1 MAEER
6 IDSEKATI
14 EGGTYEILK
23 GRIEKNTKSL
33 QETLD
38 RLNDERKRVF
48 GSIETSV
55 LATERVTTDNNCVP
69 WDMHAIGD
77 RFLFGYNVMVGLRS
91 EVKPQ
96 DVLSYFEYREDH
108 SFHELP
114 LEDLINDPV
123 FLEDFQKLYKYYR
136 STQFLRFVEVGPFL
150 HMVFRIGKEVTD
162 IKTFKWEIKGE
173 KLVYADNRSE
183 HEYKFPAQQD
193 FEWTRARREDF
204 REGLHPHVSIRDRV
218 FVETVGGDLT
228 IKVEDN
234 TEDGKGIY
242 SEEVEN
248 KEQTLAD
255 GEIHY
260 AELGPLIL
268 LKVRPYQEDER
279 YFIFNEKLKEVR
291 RIDSMRDSCILL
303 PDGHGIIFSDGYY
316 LQSGVFKQF
325 DYELEDMLFE
335 RRITSL
341 NGEDYL
347 YIFYNRQHGIFL
359 LLNYN
364 LISQQA
370 ENPIT
375 CHGFTIFENGEMC
388 VFKADGEAKKHH
400 AIQIWQTPFTGPN
413 FQAEENED
421 SFLQKIGN
429 KSVVRVMAEC
439 QEIINLVNKEEVYAD
454 LYLDII
460 KKCTDITDTYHWLD
474 KEKNYDLLEPL
485 KAIRSV
491 AESTVDE
498 FEKVRKIR
506 ESTSKRIVEI
516 EKAKSKV
523 LKKSKASFG
532 NITLYVDALG
542 EVRSVRG
549 EVLTAKD
556 LRYADLEQLDRFD
569 KELAEAADT
578 LSESCI
584 RFLAQERALAPFEQQ
599 VEEFEAKIE
608 GIKKVVEAD
617 ELQQTGDKI
626 ATELDLL
633 IETVSNLKI
642 SDATQTTQIIENI
655 SEIYGQYN
663 KVKVQLANRR
673 KALLSTEGK
682 AEFSATVKLLEQSV
696 TNYLDICETP
706 EQCDEYLTKLVVQLE
721 ELEGKFSDFDEFV
734 DVVAQKREEIYNAF
748 ESRKLYL
755 TEQRNKKSNQLFQ
768 AAERVL
774 GAVRSKAA
782 RLKTK
787 EEINGYFASDLM
799 VDKVR
804 GIAQQLVEAEDTVKA
819 DDISSQ
825 LKTIKEDI
833 LRQLKDKEELFVDG
847 DNILSMGNHKF
858 YTNQLNLDLSMVVR
872 KGVPHYHLSGT
883 DFFEEIKDQRL
894 ADLSD
899 LWEQSLVSESDSVYR
914 GEYLA
919 HTLLTQILGRSM
931 LKLEVAAPFRD
942 LETFVALGEEERTE
956 AVRKVMTTKYE
967 EGYTKGIH
975 DFDALRILEA
985 LITLVDG
992 AGTMRFSSEART
1004 RAKIFWKS
1012 EIGED
1017 SRSKLLSQM
1026 KAAGVILSV
1035 FPTSQ
1040 EFVGLV
1046 EDIKSALSKSQTFEN
1061 TEERIVA
1068 EAADYLFDELSKKDE
1083 FTISGQAAQLY
1094 NEFNQALLHKRAD
1107 VKFKASWSGFADEP
1121 LIAIRTILKWI
1132 DAFLAEQ
1139 KQHNYGDVKTETA
1152 ALLYFQDFSAAHVSS
1167 ASLTMQLE
1175 DMRGSHDQLQ
1185 DGRYSLHLTHFMTR
1199 LGAYEDHVVPRFL
1212 ELQRLKKELTDTYR
1226 EQLKL
1231 HEFKPRVLSSF
1242 VRNQL
1247 IDKVYFPLIGANL
1260 AKQIGTAGEGKRT
1273 DLMGLLLLISPPGYG
1288 KTTLMEYIAS
1298 RLGVVFMK
1306 INGPAIGHEVTSLD
1320 PADAPNAASAE
1331 ELQKLNLSF
1340 EMGNNVMIYLDDI
1353 QHCNPEFLQKFI
1365 SMCDAQRRIE
1375 GVYKG
1380 KTKTYD
1386 FRGKK
1391 VCVIMAGNPYTESGD
1406 KFQIPD
1412 MLANRADIYN
1422 LGDVIGD
1429 TADVFKLSYVEN
1441 SLTSNTVL
1449 SRLASR
1455 SLSDVREILKL
1466 AATGN
1471 SEGLKFEV
1479 NHTGEELQEYVAV
1492 IKHMMVVRD
1501 VILKVNELYIRSAAM
1516 SDEYREEPPFKLQ
1529 GSYRDMNKIAEKL
1542 LPMMNETEVQTI
1554 IQSHYENESQT
1565 LTSNAEANLLKFK
1578 QMTGVVNGEEERR
1591 WNLILEQFSKLQ
1603 KLKGYGQNAQ
1613 LVEGMESIAVS
1624 LRKIGEEIGAAN
1636 NGNGKEPTPPAEKK
1650 ATPPKTSVKKQA
1662 TKKAPVKKASG
1673 KTSKG

>member
-1 MAEER
+1 MAEEIADKGR
-6 IDSEKATI
+6 TAL
-14 EGGTYEILK
+14 EGGTYEILQS
-23 GRIEKNTKSL
+23 RIEKNA
-33 QETLD
+33 D
-38 RLNDERKRVF
+38 RLNTTLGHLNAERKRVF
-48 GSIETSV
+48 GSIETKV

-69 WDMHAIGD
+69 WDMHALGN
-77 RFLFGYNVMVGLRS
+77 RFLFGYNVLVGLRS
-91 EVKPQ
+91 EVKPE
-96 DVLSYFEYREDH
+96 DVLSCYEYREDH
-108 SFHELP
+108 TFHELP
-114 LEDLINDPV
+114 LEELIHDPV
-123 FLEDFQKLYKYYR
+123 FLDDFQKLYKYYR
-136 STQFLRFVEVGPFL
+136 HTQFLRFAEVGPFL

-162 IKTFKWEIKGE
+162 LKTFKWALKGDE
-173 KLVYADNRSE
+173 LVYVDNRSE
-183 HEYKFPAQQD
+183 HEYEFPPQQD
-193 FEWTRARREDF
+193 FEWTRTRREDF

-228 IKVEDN
+228 VKIEDN
-234 TEDGKGIY
+234 TEDGAGIY
-242 SEEVEN
+242 SEEVDN
-248 KEQTLAD
+248 REQTLAD
-255 GEIHY
+255 GDIQF
-260 AELGPLIL
+260 AELDHLVL
-268 LKVRPYQEDER
+268 MKVRPYQEDYR
-279 YFIFNEKLKEVR
+279 YLLYNDKLKEVR
-291 RIDSMRDSCILL
+291 RIDSMKDACRLL

-325 DYELEDMLFE
+325 DYDLEDMLFE

-347 YIFYNRQHGIFL
+347 YVFYNRQHGIFL

-370 ENPIT
+370 ENPLI

-388 VFKADGEAKKHH
+388 VFKADGDAKRHH
-400 AIQIWQTPFTGPN
+400 AIQVWQTPYTGPN
-413 FQAEENED
+413 FQSEERDD

-460 KKCTDITDTYHWLD
+460 KKCTDIIDTYHWLD
-474 KEKNYDLLEPL
+474 KEDGYNLLEPL
-485 KAIRSV
+485 KDIRTV

-498 FEKVRKIR
+498 FDKVRKLQENTAR
-506 ESTSKRIVEI
+506 RLTELEV
-516 EKAKSKV
+516 AKDAV

-532 NITLYVDALG
+532 SITLYVDALG
-542 EVRSVRG
+542 EVRAVRG
-549 EVLTAKD
+549 EVLSAKD
-556 LRYADLEQLDRFD
+556 LRYVDVELLDSFD
-569 KELAEAADT
+569 VQLAEASDQ

-584 RFLAQERALAPFEQQ
+584 RFLAQERALAPFEEQVQQ
-599 VEEFEAKIE
+599 FETKIE
-608 GIKKVVEAD
+608 EIKKVVDAD
-617 ELQQTGDKI
+617 ELQVTGEKI
-626 ATELDLL
+626 AQELDLL
-633 IETVSNLKI
+633 IETVSNLRI
-642 SDATQTTQIIENI
+642 SDATQTTKIIEDI

-663 KVKVQLANRR
+663 KVKVQLANKR
-673 KALLSTEGK
+673 KSLLSTEGK
-682 AEFSATVKLLEQSV
+682 AEFAATLKLLDQSV
-696 TNYLDICETP
+696 TNYLDISDTP
-706 EQCDEYLTKLVVQLE
+706 EQCDEYLTRLIVQIE

-734 DVVAQKREEIYNAF
+734 EVVAQKREEIYNAF

-755 TEQRNKKSNQLFQ
+755 AERRSKKTNQLFQ
-768 AAERVL
+768 AGERVL
-774 GAVRSKAA
+774 GAIRSKAG

-804 GIAQQLVEAEDTVKA
+804 GIVQQLVEAGDTVKA

-825 LKTIKEDI
+825 LKTIKEDV

-872 KGVPHYHLSGT
+872 NGFPHYHLAGT
-883 DFFEEIKDQRL
+883 DFFEEIEDERL
-894 ADLSD
+894 RALSD
-899 LWEQSLVSESDSVYR
+899 LWDQTLVSESESVYR
-914 GEYLA
+914 SEYLA
-919 HTLLTQILGRSM
+919 YQLLNQMLGERTLRA
-931 LKLEVAAPFRD
+931 EVAAPFHSIERYLD
-942 LETFVALGEEERTE
+942 LTDEEKVE
-956 AVRKVMTTKYE
+956 AVRKVIATKYD

-975 DFDALRILEA
+975 DVDAMKILEA
-985 LITLVDG
+985 LVTLVSG
-992 AGTMRFSSEART
+992 AGVMRYASEART
-1004 RAKIFWKS
+1004 LAKLFWKS
-1012 EIGED
+1012 EIENEA
-1017 SRSKLLSQM
+1017 RTKFLSQM
-1026 KAAGVILSV
+1026 KAAGIILSV
-1035 FPTSQ
+1035 FPTTQ
-1040 EFVGLV
+1040 EFAGVVSDLRDVMGSSV
-1046 EDIKSALSKSQTFEN
+1046 VFDGSKSG
-1061 TEERIVA
+1061 VVD
-1068 EAADYLFDELSKKDE
+1068 EAAAYLFDELSAGSE
-1083 FTISGQAAQLY
+1083 FTASGKAARLY
-1094 NEFNQALLHKRAD
+1094 AEFTKALLHKRAD
-1107 VKFKASWSGFADEP
+1107 TKFRSSWSLLQQDP
-1121 LIAIRTILKWI
+1121 LIAIRTILRWL
-1132 DAFLAEQ
+1132 DAFIAEAQ
-1139 KQHNYGDVKTETA
+1139 LSEDFTEVKMEVA
-1152 ALLYFQDFSAAHVSS
+1152 ALLFYDDFSAAHVSQ
-1167 ASLTMQLE
+1167 AVLTM
-1175 DMRGSHDQLQ
+1175 DLQ
-1185 DGRYSLHLTHFMTR
+1185 DMNGGHECIEEGRYALQLNHFMAR
-1199 LGAYEDHVVPRFL
+1199 LRTYVLETVPRFRS
-1212 ELQRLKKELTDTYR
+1212 LQALKKELTEDYR
-1226 EQLKL
+1226 DALKL

-1380 KTKTYD
+1380 RTKTYD

-1391 VCVIMAGNPYTESGD
+1391 VCVVMAGNPYTESGD

-1429 TADVFKLSYVEN
+1429 SADVFNLSYIEN
-1441 SLTSNTVL
+1441 SLTSNNVL

-1455 SLSDVREILKL
+1455 SLSDVRQVLKL
-1466 AATGN
+1466 AETGS

-1479 NHTGEELQEYVAV
+1479 SHSAEELQEYVAV
-1492 IKHMMVVRD
+1492 LKHMMAVRD
-1501 VILKVNELYIRSAAM
+1501 VILLVNSLYIQSAAM

-1542 LPMMNETEVQTI
+1542 LPMMNDEEVQTI
-1554 IQSHYENESQT
+1554 IHSHYENESQT

-1578 QMTGVVNGEEERR
+1578 QMTAAMGAEEGRR
-1591 WNLILEQFSKLQ
+1591 WELILEQFAKIQ
-1603 KLKGYGQNAQ
+1603 KQKGYGQGAQ
-1613 LVEGMESIAVS
+1613 LAEGMEAIANS
-1624 LRKIGEEIGAAN
+1624 LKQIGENIHAASN
-1636 NGNGKEPTPPAEKK
+1636 SNTKKEARTKRPPAKSSKK
-1650 ATPPKTSVKKQA
+1650 SN
-1662 TKKAPVKKASG
+1662 
-1673 KTSKG
+1673 